1 MKIRHLALAALL
13 AIALPP
19 AAPLSLSTPAFAAD
33 TAVQH
38 ALAPTGALRVGVYRG
53 SPSSI
58 VEGPGPQD
66 AKGVGYDL
74 GRALA
79 QALGV
84 EFKPVVFPANAPLL
98 KAVAAGEVDVTFTN
112 STAARAK
119 EMDFSQSFLAVG
131 KSFLVPANSPLQT
144 IDDAVK
150 PGLKIGVSKGSSTSR
165 ELIELYPSIKTVEID
180 TLKAAGEKLAQGEI
194 DAFATNNAILYQLSD
209 AVPGSKVLPGRWGME
224 HFGAAIPKGREA
236 GMPFLRDFIAKAKA
250 DGSVDKAVA
259 RAGFAGDCEG
269 GWEEL
274 KFSP

>member
-1 MKIRHLALAALL
+1 MPTPRFAAAALAAL
-13 AIALPP
+13 IFS
-19 AAPLSLSTPAFAAD
+19 AAPLAFTPAAIAAEA
-33 TAVQH
+33 AVQH

-58 VEGPGPQD
+58 IEGPGPQD
-66 AKGVGYDL
+66 ARGVGYDL
-74 GRALA
+74 GHALA
-79 QALGV
+79 AALGV
-84 EFKPVVFPANAPLL
+84 AFKPVVFPANAPLL

-144 IDDAVK
+144 IEDAVK
-150 PGLKIGVSKGSSTSR
+150 PGLTIGVSKGSSTSK
-165 ELIELYPSIKTVEID
+165 ELIELYPAIKTVEID
-180 TLKAAGEKLAQGEI
+180 TLKAAGEMLAKGEI

-209 AVPGSKVLPGRWGME
+209 GVPGSKVLPGKWGME

-236 GMPFLRDFIAKAKA
+236 GMPFLRDFIANAKD

-259 RAGFAGDCEG
+259 RAGLRGTVKEDG
-269 GWEEL
+269 
-274 KFSP
+274 KN